1 MAIKEKDILALLKGA
16 ALDVVREDDG
26 SLSLVFK
33 NANLSPWKFTV
44 PITKVRASDGAT
56 LMCGGSMSLLHGLP
70 AYLTDHLIMMETSTD
85 TGVFTLSLVF
95 KGASC
100 PESRMMRKAF
110 EHYIVLHRPD
120 ITLTRTNNMIS
131 TSGVPKAL
139 NDMLDQLGT
148 PRVRNFLHWK
158 ASTLLKSAQEALQSS
173 GDEQSLVI
181 DTDETLLP
189 GRHLRR
195 V

>member
-1 MAIKEKDILALLKGA
+1 MAIKERDILALLKGS

-33 NANLSPWKFTV
+33 DASLSPWKFTV

-70 AYLTDHLIMMETSTD
+70 AFLTDHLISMETSTNTD
-85 TGVFTLSLVF
+85 VFTLSLVF

-110 EHYIVLHRPD
+110 EHYVTQHHAD
-120 ITLTRTNNMIS
+120 ITLVRTNNMIS

-139 NDMLDQLGT
+139 NSMLKQLCT
-148 PRVRNFLHWK
+148 ARARNFLHWK
-158 ASTLLKSAQEALQSS
+158 ASTLLNAPHGGGGVSTSETSGPLADGALPA
-173 GDEQSLVI
+173 L
-181 DTDETLLP
+181 
-189 GRHLRR
+189 HLRR